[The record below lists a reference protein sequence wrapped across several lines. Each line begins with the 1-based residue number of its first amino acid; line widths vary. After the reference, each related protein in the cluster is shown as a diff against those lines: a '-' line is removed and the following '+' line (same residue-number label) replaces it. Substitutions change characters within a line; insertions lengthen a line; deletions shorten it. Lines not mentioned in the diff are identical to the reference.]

1 MSVSEILPIAIE
13 DELKHSYLE
22 YAMSVIVSRAL
33 PDVRDGLKPVHRRVL
48 FAMHVLGNDYNKAY
62 KKSARVV
69 GDVIGKY
76 HPHGDSAVYETIVRM
91 AQNFSLRYLLVDGQ
105 GNFGSVDGDS
115 AAAMRYTEVRMTK
128 LTHELIAD
136 LEKDTVDWED
146 NYDGTERIPKVMP
159 TRVPNLLIN
168 GAAGIAVGMATNMAP
183 HNLTEV
189 LNACLAYIDDSN
201 ISIEGLMQYISGPD
215 FPTGGIIYG
224 RAGIVDAY
232 RTGKGRLH
240 IRGKYHFEE
249 DEKTSRITIVFTEIP
264 YQANKARVIERIA
277 ELVKEKKLEGISE
290 LRDESDKDGMRI
302 AVDLKRGE
310 NAEVIVNNLFLQT
323 PLQSS
328 FSINMVCLDN
338 GQPKLMNLKDLVA
351 AFIRHRQEVVT
362 RRTMYE
368 LRKARERGHTLEGL
382 AVALANI
389 DDIIVTIKTSSSP
402 SEARERLLAKQWQ
415 AGGVLALLEK
425 SGHRSVRPDEI
436 EGEDLSN
443 PFGLTGDQYRLSPA
457 QVNAIL
463 ELRLHRLTGL
473 EHDKLLAEY
482 SEILVQIAKLQ
493 AILDSFELL
502 MNVIRAELRA
512 ILEQYGDERRT
523 AIIESRID
531 FTREDLIPEEQVVLT
546 VSKTGYAKTQL
557 LSDYAAQRRG
567 GRGKSATN
575 MKEDDY
581 IQHLIVTSNHATVLC
596 FTDKG
601 KVYSLKVYDVPQAS
615 RGSRGRPMVNLLPLE
630 ATETITAI
638 LPVIDAPKKFKERF
652 VNFKEFVS
660 SNSTELQKTEM
671 ISKPLVEL
679 EEILAT
685 LSEDSVDEIPEV
697 LKVPLKALN
706 AMFIEQAALNV
717 QSDDLLGD
725 LVDGESNESTL
736 GSTTLG
742 SELLDQF
749 AAQVLSVVQN
759 HYVFM
764 ATQQGTV
771 KRVELEQFS
780 NVRSNGLR
788 AIELNDDDTL
798 IGVAVTD
805 GEQQIML
812 FSNEGKAIRFAETD
826 VRCMGRT
833 AKGVRGIRIGTVQEV
848 DQDVDLDNVPDTDEQ
863 DDTEDTP
870 ANIVTR
876 VVSLVVVPEN
886 GEVLTACA
894 NGYGK
899 RTPVGDYPTKRRG
912 GKGVIAIKTSARNGE
927 LVGAVSIDEDHEL
940 LLITNGGTLV
950 RTRAS
955 EIATTGR
962 NAQGVRLIRV
972 GEDEVLVGVVSL
984 DDIAVEDEFIESI
997 DPEAAIE
1004 DTDTDVIDAEVADS
1018 DVEIAD
1024 SAEVA
1029 DVDGESNATPEADT
1043 E

>member
-91 AQNFSLRYLLVDGQ
+91 AQDFSLRYLLVDGQ

-115 AAAMRYTEVRMTK
+115 AAAMRYTEVRMTR

-136 LEKDTVDWED
+136 LDKDTVDWED
-146 NYDGTERIPKVMP
+146 NYDGSERIPKVMP

-224 RAGIVDAY
+224 RSGIVDAY

-249 DEKTSRITIVFTEIP
+249 DEKTGRITIVFTEIP

-338 GQPKLMNLKDLVA
+338 GQPKLMNLKDLIA

-436 EGEDLSN
+436 DGEDLSN
-443 PFGLTGDQYRLSPA
+443 PFGLTGNLYRLSPA
-457 QVNAIL
+457 QVSAIL

-482 SEILVQIAKLQ
+482 SEILEQIAKLQ

-502 MNVIRAELRA
+502 MNVIRTELRA

-596 FTDKG
+596 FTDTG

-652 VNFKEFVS
+652 VNFKAFVEAQ
-660 SNSTELQKTEM
+660 STALHKIELINE
-671 ISKPLVEL
+671 PLAEL
-679 EEILAT
+679 EEILSG
-685 LSEDSVDEIPEV
+685 LSEDSVDELPEV
-697 LKVPLKALN
+697 LKAPLKALH
-706 AMFIEQAALNV
+706 AILND
-717 QSDDLLGD
+717 QIAENLERDIQG
-725 LVDGESNESTL
+725 
-736 GSTTLG
+736 LG
-742 SELLDQF
+742 SEVLDQF
-749 AAQVLSVVQN
+749 AEQVQSIVKN

-764 ATQQGTV
+764 ATQCGTV

-798 IGVAVTD
+798 IGVAITD

-833 AKGVRGIRIGTVQEV
+833 AKGVRGIRIGTVQAVDNEV
-848 DQDVDLDNVPDTDEQ
+848 DLEDVPETDEQ
-863 DDTEDTP
+863 DEAEDTV
-870 ANIVTR
+870 ANIITR

-912 GKGVIAIKTSARNGE
+912 GKGVIAIKTSERNGE

-984 DDIAVEDEFIESI
+984 DDIAVEDEFVESLDSEAI
-997 DPEAAIE
+997 DLEAIDSDAKG
-1004 DTDTDVIDAEVADS
+1004 TDTIETNA
-1018 DVEIAD
+1018 
-1024 SAEVA
+1024 
-1029 DVDGESNATPEADT
+1029 VDFESE